1 MSRAK
6 LSQARPRRE
15 KVFKTKLIGNDCGKR
30 ERLRER
36 LRKKMHVFSFF
47 FLRQWFK
54 FAAENNRRTVLSKT
68 AFLLNLK
75 KQVTN
80 NKTNKT

>member
-1 MSRAK
+1 MK
-6 LSQARPRRE
+6 Y
-15 KVFKTKLIGNDCGKR
+15 IGNDCGKR

-47 FLRQWFK
+47 LLRQCFK

-68 AFLLNLK
+68 VFLLNLK
-75 KQVTN
+75 
-80 NKTNKT
+80 NKLQITKPTRPKRK

>member
-1 MSRAK
+1 MK
-6 LSQARPRRE
+6 
-15 KVFKTKLIGNDCGKR
+15 FIGNDCGKR

-47 FLRQWFK
+47 FLRQCFK

-75 KQVTN
+75 
-80 NKTNKT
+80 NKLQITKPTRPKRK

>member
-1 MSRAK
+1 MK
-6 LSQARPRRE
+6 
-15 KVFKTKLIGNDCGKR
+15 FIGNDCGKR

-47 FLRQWFK
+47 FLLQWFK
-54 FAAENNRRTVLSKT
+54 FAAENNRRTVLSKI

-75 KQVTN
+75 
-80 NKTNKT
+80 

>member
-1 MSRAK
+1 MK
-6 LSQARPRRE
+6 Y
-15 KVFKTKLIGNDCGKR
+15 IGNDCGKR

-47 FLRQWFK
+47 FLRQCFK

-68 AFLLNLK
+68 VFLLNLK